1 MVMLK
6 VLSFI
11 SMTVK
16 LSFDFS
22 INCDD
27 QDDLIIL
34 NNLLINKFIETLNGS
49 LILE

>member
-22 INCDD
+22 INSDD
-27 QDDLIIL
+27 QDDLIFKS
-34 NNLLINKFIETLNGS
+34 NLLMNKFIEILNG
-49 LILE
+49 IDR